1 MAQRKPTT
9 EKTKKLDINPVTGF
23 RRGSIQD
30 KLRTLGLQV
39 PKEEWDRLPKDRSS
53 QLDHYLYGTPKR

>member
-23 RRGSIQD
+23 PRGSIED
-30 KLRTLGLQV
+30 KIRQIGMQIPEEAWEGL
-39 PKEEWDRLPKDRSS
+39 PDDWAENFH
-53 QLDHYLYGTPKR
+53 HYLHGTPRR